1 MTLGIGEILMGILG
15 LVAAVFGI
23 AYQSEKSKR
32 QNAETERDVAKANVE
47 VAEDQLKKAV
57 KVEQIK
63 NEPVEI
69 DTDYDGFGGDDWMFK
84 DRR

>member
-1 MTLGIGEILMGILG
+1 MTLGIGEIIIG
-15 LVAAVFGI
+15 VFGI
-23 AYQSEKSKR
+23 IAAVLGLAYQSEKTKR
-32 QNAETERDVAKANVE
+32 KDAETERDVAKANVE
-47 VAEDQLKKAV
+47 IAETQLKKVA

-69 DTDYDGFGGDDWMFK
+69 NPDYDGFGGDDWMFK